1 MKNISLFFVIAFFL
15 VSCSKEAGEGG
26 TSVIE
31 GKVYRILTFDDGAGE
46 IDTIYGPLPD
56 EGVDVYIIY
65 SDDKDAV
72 YDDKFETDW
81 NGKYRFEYLRKGD
94 YTLYTYK
101 DSIDEYDN
109 NNPNAPLVE
118 YDVPV
123 FRQIT
128 ISSNGSTNTVEDF
141 VIEED

>member
-31 GKVYRILTFDDGAGE
+31 GKVYKLVTWQNGAE
-46 IDTIYGPLPD
+46 IDTLEYEPD

-81 NGKYRFEYLRKGD
+81 NGRYRFEYLRRGD
-94 YTLYTYK
+94 YTIYTYK
-101 DSIDEYDN
+101 DSITPNDP
-109 NNPNAPLVE
+109 NNPNLHLIE